1 MTEQDLHSRL
11 EEVESKHQEL
21 SQSITE
27 KHEALTRELEEVK
40 KKPAK
45 SRDLW
50 DKLGTVT
57 PLISGVLISG
67 IGIYFTHSNNVT
79 QHKIQEVQT
88 IEKLI
93 PHLTGDDSEK
103 KMAIIA
109 ISTLTNPATAAKIA
123 QMFPSKGTVQAL
135 RSIADQ
141 GTKSEKAVARKAL
154 ASSLRTLGEGMEAHG
169 EKGAEA
175 QQYYQKAL
183 AVEEDVYGADSSK
196 TVDTLVKLGR
206 ISEKQGD
213 PTSAITYYNRARQI
227 LIKNK
232 MEKTRDFSSIL
243 KSLSRLYRQTGK
255 MGLANDFK
263 QKSANLDKQIDS
275 GKVGKFSSHDSII
288 RPDPSKLLDDEGHS
302 DDVESPDEFQPI
314 QSDTPSSK
322 DADATKAVPPPA
334 PTTDTQL
341 FPGGA
346 EHKHKNS
353 MDSPFSN

>member
-1 MTEQDLHSRL
+1 MAEKDLHNRI
-11 EEVESKHQEL
+11 EEVESRHQEL
-21 SQSITE
+21 SRSITE
-27 KHEALTRELEEVK
+27 KHEALSLELEELK

-50 DKLGTVT
+50 DKLGTLT

-93 PHLTGDDSEK
+93 PHLTGDEAEK

-109 ISTLTNPATAAKIA
+109 ISTLTNPETAAKIA

-141 GTKSEKAVARKAL
+141 GTTKEKAVARKAL
-154 ASSLRTLGEGMEAHG
+154 ASSLKTLGEGMEAHG

-175 QQYYQKAL
+175 QKYYQNAL
-183 AVEEDVYGADSSK
+183 SVQEDLYGSDSSK
-196 TVDTLVKLGR
+196 NVDTLVKLGR
-206 ISEKQGD
+206 INEKQGNLEA
-213 PTSAITYYNRARQI
+213 AISFYNKARQI
-227 LIKNK
+227 LVKSK

-243 KSLSRLYRQTGK
+243 KSLSRLYKQTGK
-255 MGLANDFK
+255 IGLSNDFS
-263 QKSANLDKQIDS
+263 QKSSNLDKELDS
-275 GKVGKFSSHDSII
+275 GKFGGQSSII
-288 RPDPSKLLDDEGHS
+288 RPDPSKLLDDQGHG
-302 DDVESPDEFQPI
+302 DDSESPDDFQEI
-314 QSDTPSSK
+314 QSDQGDAGAEK
-322 DADATKAVPPPA
+322 DAPKVVPQIPDS
-334 PTTDTQL
+334 TSRTQL
-341 FPGGA
+341 FQGGPD
-346 EHKHKNS
+346 HKDKDS